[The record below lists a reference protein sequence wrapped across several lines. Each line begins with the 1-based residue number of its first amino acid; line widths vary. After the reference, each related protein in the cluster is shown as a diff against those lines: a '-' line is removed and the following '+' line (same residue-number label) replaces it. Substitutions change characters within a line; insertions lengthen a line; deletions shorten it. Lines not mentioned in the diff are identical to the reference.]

1 MLQPSSKLR
10 RKQLK
15 KKYRPIIRFGTLAF
29 LFSLIA
35 GAVLVNIALG
45 DLSYEEHI
53 ARRFLEATATPI
65 DCPAKTGPNKV
76 LPWPLELHKPGQ
88 EASKVY
94 GVPLYGIAVFWMFIG
109 MAVVCDEYFVPAL
122 EVMAEEMGI
131 SEDVAGATLMAAGG
145 SAPELFTNLIGTFQ
159 KSDVGFG
166 TIVGSAVFNVLFVI
180 AMCAIFSRGVLE
192 LTWWPLFRDVTYYI
206 FGLGVLAIFF
216 SVTTPKMMD
225 WYESLILFL
234 LYLGYVLIMKCNVW
248 LNESIVNCLGISNAA
263 PIVPVNFSNP
273 NSFRA
278 GILHILLGK
287 KSIWDTIPYHI
298 VTDIQGNL
306 QETFNTFDKNGD
318 GSIDIEELGA
328 IFPKLGCPIDSKEL
342 QKLFKDLDKNGDGTL
357 QFDEFKKWYVG
368 SEQRVEKELKELF
381 ETFDYNGDG
390 TIGVEEI
397 EDLLAEAG
405 VGAEEMAD
413 ARGELALW
421 DDKKKRD
428 GAASLTTREETARF
442 AIEEMLK
449 VGSEDDGPYDGLWF
463 LQSGR
468 TCHVRGEQV
477 VWFDSK
483 ASTITF
489 DDDVV
494 TMNFEGELCRGIVGD
509 YKGVSTIQWFDGDR
523 WERRSNEAITFPI
536 FREWYRNQ
544 LFYEKRKNEVE
555 EEEEHVQS
563 LKELLF
569 FPWGEGC
576 TAQMF
581 WVISLPWMIL
591 FYFTIPNTNSYNRN
605 TFKWACVGFIMSI
618 VWIGVISVCLVDWV
632 SIIGDALGIPV
643 VVMALTLLAGGTS
656 IPDLLSSVIVAKQGF
671 GDMAVSSSIGSNI
684 FDILFGLPV
693 PWMLYSASHG
703 GVAVEVKAKSIETS
717 ILILIGMLVLVIG
730 TIMWC
735 DWKMNRTMGVA
746 MFLFYIIFLIVS
758 LILEDWTC
766 V

>member
-1 MLQPSSKLR
+1 MR
-10 RKQLK
+10 RVNAK
-15 KKYRPIIRFGTLAF
+15 KKALMAQYKPMIRLGTLGF
-29 LFSLIA
+29 LFSLII
-35 GAVLVNIALG
+35 GALIVHMAVE
-45 DLSYEEHI
+45 DLTYNHFINRRLLEETMTS
-53 ARRFLEATATPI
+53 E
-65 DCPAKTGPNKV
+65 CPASTGPASV
-76 LPWPLELHKPGQ
+76 IPWPLKI
-88 EASKVY
+88 Y
-94 GVPLYGIAVFWMFIG
+94 GEPEEVMYYAIPLYGLGVFWMFIG
-109 MAVVCDEYFVPAL
+109 MAIVCDEYFVPAL

-159 KSDVGFG
+159 ESDVGFG

-180 AMCAIFSRGVLE
+180 AMCAIFSQGVLE
-192 LTWWPLFRDVTYYI
+192 LTWWPLFRDVSYYI

-216 SVTTPKMMD
+216 SASSPKKME
-225 WYESLILFL
+225 WWESVILFL
-234 LYLGYVLIMKCNVW
+234 LYLGYVLIMKINVW
-248 LNESIVNCLGISNAA
+248 LNETLVNCLGITNAA

-287 KSIWDTIPYHI
+287 KNLWDTIPYHI

-342 QKLFKDLDKNGDGTL
+342 QRLFKELDKNNDGTL
-357 QFDEFKKWYVG
+357 QFDEFKKWYIG

-390 TIGVEEI
+390 TIGIEEI

-405 VGAEEMAD
+405 VGEEEMNE
-413 ARGELALW
+413 ARGELAMW
-421 DDKKKRD
+421 DGKKRD
-428 GAASLTTREETARF
+428 GAESMMSTRRETARS

-449 VGSEDDGPYDGLWF
+449 VGIEEDGQNDGLWF

-468 TCHVRGEQV
+468 TCHIRGEQV
-477 VWFDSK
+477 IWFDSR
-483 ASTITF
+483 ASNITF
-489 DDDVV
+489 EDDVV
-494 TMNFEGELCRGIVGD
+494 TMNFDDELCRGIVGD
-509 YKGVSTIQWFDGDR
+509 YKGVATIQWFDGDR
-523 WERRSNEAITFPI
+523 WERRSNEAITFPL
-536 FREWYRNQ
+536 FREWYQNQ
-544 LFYEKRKNEVE
+544 LFYDKRKAEVQ
-555 EEEEHVQS
+555 EEEEHVKS

-576 TAQMF
+576 AAQLF

-605 TFKWACVGFIMSI
+605 SFKWAVVSFLMSI
-618 VWIGVISVCLVDWV
+618 LWIGVVSVCLVDWV
-632 SIIGDALGIPV
+632 TIIGDSLNIPI
-643 VVMALTLLAGGTS
+643 VVMGLTFLAAGTS

-693 PWMLYSASHG
+693 PWMMWTASKG
-703 GVAVEVKAKSIETS
+703 GRPVSVTASSIETS
-717 ILILIGMLVLVIG
+717 ILILIGMLVMVIG

-735 DWKMNRTMGVA
+735 DWKMSRTMGVA
-746 MFLFYIIFLIVS
+746 MFLFYIIFLIIS
-758 LILEDWTC
+758 LVLEDWRC